1 MAYLKVITGPMF
13 SGKTEELIR
22 ILHRSDL
29 AGKRISVVKP
39 RLDVRTTDE
48 IASRRTTGAQSRDF
62 AKSGSFPA
70 QPVETAEELGEII
83 KTQQPT
89 ILGVDEAQFFE
100 PWLYDFLVELLRHRS
115 NTDLMVLVAGLD
127 MDAWGKPFGIMPQ
140 LMALADEVQKETAI
154 CFRCKQPAMFT
165 QKLVSS
171 DQQVEVGDF
180 EIYEARC
187 RVCHV
192 LPGSLPNPS
201 YLV

>member
-1 MAYLKVITGPMF
+1 MSYLKVITGPMF

-29 AGKRISVVKP
+29 AGKKILVVKP
-39 RLDVRTTDE
+39 RLDVRTAEE
-48 IASRRTTGAQSRDF
+48 IASRRTADSKTRDF
-62 AKSGSFPA
+62 TKSGSFPA
-70 QPVETAEELGEII
+70 RSVETAQELSELI
-83 KTQQPT
+83 KEFQPT
-89 ILGVDEAQFFE
+89 ILGVDEAQFFD
-100 PWLYDFLVELLRHRS
+100 PWLLEYLAELLRHRN

-192 LPGSLPNPS
+192 LPGALIGAQQFI
-201 YLV
+201 